1 MTVYS
6 ARIGEIIIGGN
17 SDELEALALGS
28 CVAIVIYDEVI
39 QVGVMAHILLP
50 ERLNTDLSS
59 VLGKYANTAIPEAIR
74 MILNKGASRERLKAK
89 IAGGARMFALTGK
102 TAHTLDVGARNV
114 QKVKELLKSENI
126 PIISEDVG
134 HDYGRTIKFNI
145 NTFMLNIKLGL
156 KKITRQI

>member
-6 ARIGEIIIGGN
+6 ARIGEIIIGGS

-28 CVAIVIYDEVI
+28 CVAVVIYDEAI

-50 ERLNTDLSS
+50 EQLHTDTSNA
-59 VLGKYANTAIPEAIR
+59 LGKYANTAIPETIR
-74 MILNKGASRERLKAK
+74 VILNKGASRERLKAK
-89 IAGGARMFALTGK
+89 IAGGARMFELTGK
-102 TAHTLDVGARNV
+102 TALTLDVGARNV
-114 QKVKELLKSENI
+114 QKIKELLREQNI

-134 HDYGRTIKFNI
+134 QNYGRTIRFSI
-145 NTFMLNIKLGL
+145 STFMLNIKLGL